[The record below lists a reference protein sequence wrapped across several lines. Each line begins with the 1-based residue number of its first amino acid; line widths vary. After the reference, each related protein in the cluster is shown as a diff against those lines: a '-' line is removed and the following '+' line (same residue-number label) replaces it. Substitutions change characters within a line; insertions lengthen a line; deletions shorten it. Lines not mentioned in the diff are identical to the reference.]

1 MLNEE
6 KDLIVD
12 EELGLNTQP
21 KEEDIFTPVLDEE
34 DFRLVKQLKE
44 NDIVGVDNVPLD
56 PKSNEFITIIK
67 DNVNFC
73 VNELKDVDEAM
84 HKISSQKNS
93 ELFFRKSES
102 IKILSEY
109 MSKMAVVN
117 QKTLDLLILLLG
129 ASGKI
134 SDEYET
140 ILNTIDELSEL
151 NNGEAEVLK
160 YLLKVKNMVYEIKDN
175 DSRLR
180 QVMEDNAKTKEIVLH
195 ADEAFKKEIKENQ
208 KSRKTLESKCN
219 KLQKRIT
226 LNNIYIGICLLII
239 IALTIFVGVKF
250 YVF

>member
-1 MLNEE
+1 MSKDKN

-12 EELGLNTQP
+12 ENLGLNTP
-21 KEEDIFTPVLDEE
+21 KKEEIDEQVVNEE
-34 DFRLVKQLKE
+34 DFRIVNELK
-44 NDIVGVDNVPLD
+44 NGDVIGVDDIPLD
-56 PKSNEFITIIK
+56 PKSNEFVSIIK

-73 VNELKDVDEAM
+73 VNELKAVDEAM
-84 HKISSQKNS
+84 NKISSQKNS

-134 SDEYET
+134 SDEYDM
-140 ILNTIDELSEL
+140 IMNTIDELSEL

-160 YLLKVKNMVYEIKDN
+160 YLLKVKNMVYEIRDN
-175 DSRLR
+175 DSRLK
-180 QVMEDNAKTKEIVLH
+180 QVMEDNAKTIEIVST
-195 ADEAFKKEIKENQ
+195 ADEGFKKEIKASQ
-208 KSRKTLESKCN
+208 KSRRTIESKCN

-226 LNNIYIGICLLII
+226 LNNIYIGICLLMI
-239 IALTIFVGVKF
+239 IALAIFVGIKF
-250 YVF
+250 YV

>member
-1 MLNEE
+1 MTKEKE

-12 EELGLNTQP
+12 EELGLNTP
-21 KEEDIFTPVLDEE
+21 KADDPVINED
-34 DFRLVKQLKE
+34 DFKSIKNLK
-44 NDIVGVDNVPLD
+44 DQDVIGVDEIPLD

-73 VNELKDVDEAM
+73 VKELKDVDEAM
-84 HKISSQKNS
+84 NKISSQKNS

-109 MSKMAVVN
+109 MSKMAIVN
-117 QKTLDLLILLLG
+117 QKTLDLLVLLLG

-134 SDEYET
+134 SEEYET
-140 ILNTIDELSEL
+140 IMNTIDELSEL

-160 YLLKVKNMVYEIKDN
+160 YLLKVKNMVYEIRDN
-175 DSRLR
+175 DTRLK
-180 QVMEDNAKTKEIVLH
+180 QVMEDNAKTIEIVSH
-195 ADEAFKKEIKENQ
+195 ADEEFKKEIKASQ
-208 KSRKTLESKCN
+208 KSRKTIESKCN

-239 IALTIFVGVKF
+239 IALAIFIGIKF
-250 YVF
+250 YV

>member
-1 MLNEE
+1 MSKDKN

-12 EELGLNTQP
+12 ENLGLNTP
-21 KEEDIFTPVLDEE
+21 KKEEIDEQVVNEE
-34 DFRLVKQLKE
+34 DFRIVNELK
-44 NDIVGVDNVPLD
+44 NGDVIGVDDIPLD
-56 PKSNEFITIIK
+56 PKSNEFVSIIK

-73 VNELKDVDEAM
+73 VNELKAVDEAM
-84 HKISSQKNS
+84 NKISSQKNS

-134 SDEYET
+134 SDEYDM
-140 ILNTIDELSEL
+140 IMNTIDELSEL

-160 YLLKVKNMVYEIKDN
+160 YLLKVKNMVYEIRDN
-175 DSRLR
+175 DSRLK
-180 QVMEDNAKTKEIVLH
+180 QVMEDNTKTIEIVST
-195 ADEAFKKEIKENQ
+195 ADEGFKKEIKASQ
-208 KSRKTLESKCN
+208 KSRRTIESKCN

-226 LNNIYIGICLLII
+226 LNNIYIGICLLMI
-239 IALTIFVGVKF
+239 IALAIFVGIKF
-250 YVF
+250 YV

>member
-1 MLNEE
+1 MKKEE

-12 EELGLNTQP
+12 EFLGLNTP
-21 KEEDIFTPVLDEE
+21 KKDEE
-34 DFRLVKQLKE
+34 QIINENDFRVVKELK
-44 NDIVGVDNVPLD
+44 NSDIIGVDNIPLD
-56 PKSNEFITIIK
+56 PKSSEFINIIK

-84 HKISSQKNS
+84 NKISSQKNS

-109 MSKMAVVN
+109 MSKMSVVN

-134 SDEYET
+134 SDEYDL
-140 ILNTIDELSEL
+140 IIKTIDELGEL
-151 NNGEAEVLK
+151 NNGEEEVLK
-160 YLLKVKNMVYEIKDN
+160 YLLKVKNMVYEIRDN
-175 DSRLR
+175 DTRLK
-180 QVMEDNAKTKEIVLH
+180 QVIEDNAKTIEIVSH
-195 ADEAFKKEIKENQ
+195 ADEEFKKEIKENE
-208 KSRKTLESKCN
+208 KSRKTIESKCN

-239 IALTIFVGVKF
+239 IALSIFVGVKF
-250 YVF
+250 YVL